1 MLIMFTYAY
10 MFIDTYVIM
19 LQSKNRNK
27 KVNNNTENDNVIE
40 QLLIKQKQEQ
50 VKISAMRNIIK
61 NLEGKLWKNLPKT
74 VCNELCNLALTTGKR
89 FQQSRNSLKV
99 EVDYKNIYILKSI
112 KPDAW
117 LSDRNLC
124 LVNIL
129 QGVLELRDR
138 V

>member
-10 MFIDTYVIM
+10 MFIDTYIIM

-61 NLEGKLWKNLPKT
+61 NLEG
-74 VCNELCNLALTTGKR
+74 
-89 FQQSRNSLKV
+89 
-99 EVDYKNIYILKSI
+99 
-112 KPDAW
+112 
-117 LSDRNLC
+117 
-124 LVNIL
+124 
-129 QGVLELRDR
+129 
-138 V
+138 